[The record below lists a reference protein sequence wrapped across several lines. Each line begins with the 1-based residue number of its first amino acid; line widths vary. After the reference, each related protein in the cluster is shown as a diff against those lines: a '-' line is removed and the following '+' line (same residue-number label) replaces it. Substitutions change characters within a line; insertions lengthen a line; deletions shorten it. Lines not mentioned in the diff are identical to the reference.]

1 MMSAIYQYNMKYYRI
16 TGRYKFDE
24 PVMLE
29 EYLVPL
35 ICIAFIAG
43 VVIGINLAM
52 LCSQRFSSKQQI
64 PPAYVNWNTGN
75 TTSAPTA
82 NFQNAPMAYPSGY
95 LQHPNYSRHQ
105 MSTTQELT
113 ASDFTYG
120 RKPQQSRRRQQS
132 GLNYD

>member
-1 MMSAIYQYNMKYYRI
+1 
-16 TGRYKFDE
+16 
-24 PVMLE
+24 MLE

-75 TTSAPTA
+75 TSSAPTP
-82 NFQNAPMAYPSGY
+82 NFQNAPMQYPSGY

-113 ASDFTYG
+113 ANDFSYNN
-120 RKPQQSRRRQQS
+120 RKQQQQHRRRG

>member
-1 MMSAIYQYNMKYYRI
+1 MW
-16 TGRYKFDE
+16 
-24 PVMLE
+24 E
-29 EYLVPL
+29 EYIVPL

-75 TTSAPTA
+75 TTSTPAP
-82 NFQNAPMAYPSGY
+82 NFPNAPMQYPSGY

-105 MSTTQELT
+105 MSTTNELT

-120 RKPQQSRRRQQS
+120 RKPHSRRRQQS
-132 GLNYD
+132 GGLNYD